1 MSGSVDHVLL
11 TRFNLPSAG
20 VESIIRAREGWL
32 RDRVELFERYCLPSV
47 RGQTNQQFHWLVYL
61 DPESPT
67 WLKDWIARLSSEGTF
82 TPLFR
87 ASVSRQ
93 ELVSDLRSM
102 SGAHRSELLTTNLD
116 NDDALADDFVERL
129 QRADPPARATA
140 IYLCDG
146 LIKSGNRLFR
156 RTDRRNAFCS
166 VREPWE
172 TPVTCW
178 ADWHNLLGE
187 RMAVLEVDGEP
198 AWLQVIHDFN
208 VSNRVRGRRVA
219 SEPYRQA
226 FGGLLDDVVMPRPLE
241 VVADV
246 MVARPRRYLRESGRA
261 ALKRLVMTAVGKEG
275 LERLKLVRASR
286 SGSPRLGR

>member
-11 TRFNLPSAG
+11 TRFNLPSVG

-32 RDRVELFERYCLPSV
+32 RDRVALFERYCLPSV

-61 DPESPT
+61 DPESPA
-67 WLKDWIARLSSEGTF
+67 WLKDRIARLSADGTF

-87 ASVSRQ
+87 TSVSRK
-93 ELVSDLRSM
+93 ELVSDVHSV

-116 NDDALADDFVERL
+116 NDDALANNFVERL
-129 QRADPPARATA
+129 QGADPPDEATA

-146 LIKSGNRLFR
+146 LLKSGNRVFR

-172 TPVTCW
+172 DPVTCW

-187 RMAVLEVDGEP
+187 RMAVLEVEGEP

-208 VSNRVRGRRVA
+208 VSNRVRGRRVPP
-219 SEPYRQA
+219 EPYRQA
-226 FGGLLDDVVMPRPLE
+226 FGGLLDDVVALRPLE

-246 MVARPRRYLRESGRA
+246 MVAGPRRHLRESGRVV
-261 ALKRLVMTAVGKEG
+261 LKRLVMTAVGKEG
-275 LERLKLVRASR
+275 LDRLKLIRASR
-286 SGSPRLGR
+286 SASRG

>member
-11 TRFNLPSAG
+11 TRFNLPSVG

-32 RDRVELFERYCLPSV
+32 RERVELFERYCLPSV

-67 WLKDWIARLSSEGTF
+67 WLKDRIARLSADGIF
-82 TPLFR
+82 TARFR
-87 ASVSRQ
+87 TSVSRK

-102 SGAHRSELLTTNLD
+102 SGADRGELLTTNLD
-116 NDDALADDFVERL
+116 NDDALANDFVERL
-129 QRADPPARATA
+129 QRAAPPHGAAA
-140 IYLCDG
+140 IYLVDG
-146 LIKSGNRLFR
+146 LIKSGSRVFR

-166 VREPWE
+166 VRETWE
-172 TPVTCW
+172 APVTCW

-187 RMAVLEVDGEP
+187 RMAVLELDGEP

-219 SEPYRQA
+219 PEPYRQA
-226 FGGLLDDVVMPRPLE
+226 FSGGLLDDVVAPRPLQ
-241 VVADV
+241 VAADV

-261 ALKRLVMTAVGKEG
+261 ALKRLVMTTVGKEG
-275 LERLKLVRASR
+275 LDRLKLIRASR
-286 SGSPRLGR
+286 SPSRG

>member
-11 TRFNLPSAG
+11 TRFNLPSIG
-20 VESIIRAREGWL
+20 VESLIRAREGWL

-67 WLKDWIARLSSEGTF
+67 WLKDRIAELSADGTF
-82 TPLFR
+82 TPMFR

-93 ELVSDLRSM
+93 DLVSDLRSV
-102 SGAHRSELLTTNLD
+102 SGAHRDGLLTTNLD
-116 NDDALADDFVERL
+116 NDDALANDFVERL
-129 QRADPPARATA
+129 QRADPSGGATA
-140 IYLCDG
+140 IYLVDG
-146 LIKSGNRLFR
+146 LIKHGTRVFR

-166 VREPWE
+166 VREHWDA
-172 TPVTCW
+172 PVTCW

-187 RMAVLEVDGEP
+187 HMAVLEVDGEP

-219 SEPYRQA
+219 AERYRQG
-226 FGGLLDDVVMPRPLE
+226 FSGMLDEVVAPGPLE
-241 VVADV
+241 VIADV
-246 MVARPRRYLRESGRA
+246 VVARPRRYLREFGRA
-261 ALKRLVMTAVGKEG
+261 ALKQVVMTTVGKEG
-275 LERLKLVRASR
+275 LDRLKLIRASR
-286 SGSPRLGR
+286 G

>member
-11 TRFNLPSAG
+11 TRFNLPSIG
-20 VESIIRAREGWL
+20 VESLIRAREGWL

-67 WLKDWIARLSSEGTF
+67 WLKDRIAELSADGTF
-82 TPLFR
+82 TPMFR

-93 ELVSDLRSM
+93 DLVSDLRSV
-102 SGAHRSELLTTNLD
+102 SGAHRDGLLTTNLD
-116 NDDALADDFVERL
+116 NDDALANDFVERL
-129 QRADPPARATA
+129 QRADLSGDATA
-140 IYLCDG
+140 IYLVDG
-146 LIKSGNRLFR
+146 LIKHGTRVFR

-166 VREPWE
+166 VRERWDA
-172 TPVTCW
+172 PVTCW

-187 RMAVLEVDGEP
+187 HMAVLEVDGEP

-219 SEPYRQA
+219 AERYRQG
-226 FGGLLDDVVMPRPLE
+226 FSGMLDEVVAPGPLE
-241 VVADV
+241 VIADV
-246 MVARPRRYLRESGRA
+246 VVARPRRYLRESGRA
-261 ALKRLVMTAVGKEG
+261 ALKQVVMTTVGKEG
-275 LERLKLVRASR
+275 LDRLKLIRASR
-286 SGSPRLGR
+286 G

>member
-11 TRFNLPSAG
+11 TRFNLPSIG
-20 VESIIRAREGWL
+20 VESLVRAREGWL

-67 WLKDWIARLSSEGTF
+67 WLKDRIAELSADGCF
-82 TPLFR
+82 TPMFR

-93 ELVSDLRSM
+93 DLVSDLRSV
-102 SGAHRSELLTTNLD
+102 SGGRRDELLTTNLD
-116 NDDALADDFVERL
+116 NDDALANDFVERL
-129 QRADPPARATA
+129 QAADMSGEATA
-140 IYLCDG
+140 IYLVDG
-146 LIKSGNRLFR
+146 LIKHGSRVFR

-166 VREPWE
+166 VRERWDA
-172 TPVTCW
+172 PVTCW

-219 SEPYRQA
+219 PEPYRRA
-226 FGGLLDDVVMPRPLE
+226 FSGMLDDVAAPGPLE
-241 VVADV
+241 VLADV
-246 MVARPRRYLRESGRA
+246 VVARPRRYLRESGRA
-261 ALKRLVMTAVGKEG
+261 ALKQLIMTTVGKEG
-275 LERLKLVRASR
+275 LDRLKLIRASR
-286 SGSPRLGR
+286 SPFRG